1 MTSVAPTD
9 APVLDGDPFS
19 METLADPIPFDT
31 AVREA
36 GPMVW
41 LAKYGVW
48 ATGRHAVVDGIFRS
62 WGTFISSAGTG
73 MTNTKRETTWRRPS
87 VILDQDPPDHTAT
100 RAIMTRLL
108 SPRTMRKLKEQFA
121 AEADRLVESL
131 VARGEFD
138 AALDLAEAF
147 PLTVVPD
154 AVGMAREGRQ
164 HLLPYSN
171 VNFQAMGPRNRLWE
185 EAVEQAGD
193 AAEYVAWQMRREALT
208 DDGLGAEIYA
218 AADAGEITEEQAGLL
233 VRTFL
238 SAGVDTT
245 VFGIGFALHSLMQN
259 PDQWA
264 LLRAQPSLAKHVFEE
279 TLRHTPPSPIIGR
292 TTKTA
297 TEVDG
302 IQLEA
307 DQKVLLFLAAANRDP
322 ARWPDPDRF
331 DITRQASGHMAFGA
345 GIHACVGQLIAR
357 LEAECV
363 LSAVARKVGS
373 MELVGE
379 PQIKYSN
386 WLRGL
391 TSLPVRVT
399 AA

>member
-1 MTSVAPTD
+1 
-9 APVLDGDPFS
+9 
-19 METLADPIPFDT
+19 
-31 AVREA
+31 
-36 GPMVW
+36 
-41 LAKYGVW
+41 
-48 ATGRHAVVDGIFRS
+48 
-62 WGTFISSAGTG
+62 
-73 MTNTKRETTWRRPS
+73 
-87 VILDQDPPDHTAT
+87 
-100 RAIMTRLL
+100 MTRLL
-108 SPRTMRKLKEQFA
+108 SPRTMRRLRDQFA
-121 AEADRLVESL
+121 AEADRLVDSL

-138 AALDLAEAF
+138 AAADLAEAF
-147 PLTVVPD
+147 PLTVLPD
-154 AVGMAREGRQ
+154 AVGMAPEGRR
-164 HLLPYSN
+164 HLIPYSN
-171 VNFQAMGPRNRLWE
+171 LNFQAMGPRNRWWE

-193 AAEYVAWQMRREALT
+193 SAEFVAWQMRREALT

-218 AADAGEITEEQAGLL
+218 AADAGEITSEQAGLL

-245 VFGIGFALHSLMQN
+245 VFGIGFALHSLVQN

-264 LLRAQPSLAKHVFEE
+264 LLREKPALAKHAFEE

-292 TTKTA
+292 TTAVA
-297 TEVDG
+297 TEVEG
-302 IQLEA
+302 IRLEA
-307 DQKVLLFLAAANRDP
+307 DQKVLLFIAAANRDP

-363 LSAVARKVGS
+363 LSAVARKVS
-373 MELVGE
+373 RVELVGE

-386 WLRGL
+386 WLRGF

-399 AA
+399 PA

>member
-1 MTSVAPTD
+1 MTNSAQS

-19 METLADPIPFDT
+19 IETLADPIPFDT
-31 AVREA
+31 RVREA

-41 LAKYGVW
+41 LASHGVW
-48 ATGRHAVVDGIFRS
+48 ASGRHAVVDRVFRD
-62 WGTFISSAGTG
+62 WETFISSAGTG
-73 MTNTKRETTWRRPS
+73 MTNTKREANWRKPS
-87 VILDQDPPDHTAT
+87 VILDQDPPEHTAT

-108 SPRTMRKLKEQFA
+108 SPRTMRRLREQFT
-121 AEADRLVESL
+121 AEADRLVDQL
-131 VARGEFD
+131 VAQGEFD
-138 AALDLAEAF
+138 AAEDLAEAF
-147 PLTVVPD
+147 PLTVLPD
-154 AVGMAREGRQ
+154 AVGMAPEGRR
-164 HLLPYSN
+164 HLIPYSN
-171 VNFQAMGPRNRLWE
+171 LNFQAMGPRNRLWE

-193 AAEYVAWQMRREALT
+193 SAEYVAWQMRREALA

-218 AADAGEITEEQAGLL
+218 AADAGEITHEQAGLL

-245 VFGIGFALHSLMQN
+245 VFGIGFALHSLIHN

-264 LLRAQPSLAKHVFEE
+264 LLREKPALAKHVFEE

-292 TTKTA
+292 TTRVA

-302 IQLEA
+302 IRLEA

-331 DITRQASGHMAFGA
+331 DITRKASGHMSFGA

-363 LSAVARKVGS
+363 LSAVARKVS
-373 MELVGE
+373 RIELAGE

-386 WLRGL
+386 WLRGF

-399 AA
+399 PA